1 MSRDHIPLQIS
12 DLSGF
17 ATQLRKQLP
26 QTDDLPGHLAFLG
39 MIARAA
45 GFRNYQHL
53 QSEADKGQPLS
64 KDAAKKLER
73 AIRVFDGGTR
83 MTHWPATT
91 GVQGMCLWPIWFD
104 LERGA
109 QISEGDVNAAIQ
121 SRIAFED
128 YPLVRRSLIDHKFMT
143 RTNDG
148 KIYTRLSLNPPP
160 EAVLLIKSISVP

>member
-1 MSRDHIPLQIS
+1 MSRDHITLQIS

-17 ATQLRKQLP
+17 ATKLRKQLP
-26 QTDDLPGHLAFLG
+26 PSEDLPGHLAFLG

-53 QSEADKGQPLS
+53 QSEAEKAQPLS
-64 KDAAKKLER
+64 KDAAKTLER
-73 AIRVFDGGTR
+73 ALRVFDGGKK
-83 MTHWPATT
+83 MTQWPAPTT
-91 GVQGMCLWPIWFD
+91 VQGLCLWPIWFD

-109 QISEGDVNAAIQ
+109 QMSERDVNAAIQ

-128 YPLVRRSLIDHKFMT
+128 YPLVRRSLIDHRFMT

-148 KIYTRLSLNPPP
+148 KIYSRQSLTPPP
-160 EAVLLIKSISVP
+160 EAVLLIKAISAA

>member
-1 MSRDHIPLQIS
+1 MSRDHIPLQIT

-26 QTDDLPGHLAFLG
+26 RNDDLPGHLAFLG

-53 QSEADKGQPLS
+53 QSEAVKTQPLS
-64 KDAAKKLER
+64 TEAAKKLER
-73 AIRVFDGGTR
+73 AIRVFDGGVK
-83 MTHWPATT
+83 MTHWPASTA
-91 GVQGMCLWPIWFD
+91 VQGMCLWSIWFD
-104 LERGA
+104 LNRGA
-109 QISEGDVNAAIQ
+109 QLSEIDVNTAIK

-148 KIYTRLSLNPPP
+148 KVYTRQSITPPP
-160 EAVLLIKSISVP
+160 EAVLLIKSLSQA